1 MIKRAVMVTLH
12 FILGGWVVGCVVL
25 HAGFIRL
32 QGPRRPVIQQV
43 CVPRGPPCSKQENQS
58 SLAPLI
64 PRNKANHLQ
73 RDSNCFL
80 PQGGKTVKLD
90 RCRIRVSDVIS
101 CNTSVLIVS
110 GNPAR
115 TLESK
120 ADRWVIYRLSRR
132 GSKCNNDFTNKDI
145 KYQQSHWG
153 KEQTYCIVTLTC
165 FYHYYSYCA
174 CDP

>member
-1 MIKRAVMVTLH
+1 MIKGAVMVILH
-12 FILGGWVVGCVVL
+12 FILGGWGYLRCFTCRTYQTL
-25 HAGFIRL
+25 GATKTSYTTSLCPPGAAMFKARE
-32 QGPRRPVIQQV
+32 PVF
-43 CVPRGPPCSKQENQS
+43 PCT
-58 SLAPLI
+58 AII

-90 RCRIRVSDVIS
+90 RCRIRVSDVIL

-120 ADRWVIYRLSRR
+120 ADRWVNY
-132 GSKCNNDFTNKDI
+132 
-145 KYQQSHWG
+145 
-153 KEQTYCIVTLTC
+153 
-165 FYHYYSYCA
+165 
-174 CDP
+174 

>member
-1 MIKRAVMVTLH
+1 MIKRAVVVILH
-12 FILGGWVVGCVVL
+12 FILGGWGCL
-25 HAGFIRL
+25 CCITRRFNRL
-32 QGPRRPVIQQV
+32 YGPRRPVIQQV

-90 RCRIRVSDVIS
+90 RCRIRGSDVIS

-115 TLESK
+115 TLESQ
-120 ADRWVIYRLSRR
+120 ADRWVNY
-132 GSKCNNDFTNKDI
+132 
-145 KYQQSHWG
+145 
-153 KEQTYCIVTLTC
+153 
-165 FYHYYSYCA
+165 
-174 CDP
+174 

>member
-1 MIKRAVMVTLH
+1 MLYYMQDLSDFRGHEDQLYNKSVS
-12 FILGGWVVGCVVL
+12 
-25 HAGFIRL
+25 
-32 QGPRRPVIQQV
+32 
-43 CVPRGPPCSKQENQS
+43 PRGPPCSKQENQS

-90 RCRIRVSDVIS
+90 RCCIGVSDVIS

-120 ADRWVIYRLSRR
+120 ADRWVNY
-132 GSKCNNDFTNKDI
+132 
-145 KYQQSHWG
+145 
-153 KEQTYCIVTLTC
+153 
-165 FYHYYSYCA
+165 
-174 CDP
+174 